1 MRARSTGEPRRPLP
15 LRLPGRG
22 RGLRAAHGRA
32 RGRRPRAGAM
42 EVTETQLE
50 RFVREALAED
60 VGSGDVTSDGVVAQD
75 ATAEAV
81 ILVKRPGVVCGLEA
95 ARAVFQTLDP
105 EIRFE
110 PLAADGD
117 RIEDVPAEVARVH
130 GTARAL
136 LTGERTAL
144 NLLGRLSGIAT
155 LTRRYVDAVEGTG
168 AEILDTRKTTPGLR
182 GLEKHAVRCGG
193 GRNHRFGL
201 DDGILIK
208 DNHLRLSGGVRA
220 AVARIRATG
229 TDLPVE
235 VEAETIDDVRD
246 ALASGA
252 DIVLLDNMSTDQL
265 RDAVAITDGRVKLEA
280 SGGVSLE
287 TVRA

>member
-1 MRARSTGEPRRPLP
+1 
-15 LRLPGRG
+15 
-22 RGLRAAHGRA
+22 
-32 RGRRPRAGAM
+32 M

-75 ATAEAV
+75 ATAEAL

-95 ARAVFQTLDP
+95 ARTVFHALDP

-117 RIEDVPAEVARVH
+117 RVEEVPVEVARIQ
-130 GTARAL
+130 GSARVL

-168 AEILDTRKTTPGLR
+168 AQILDTRKTTPGLR

-208 DNHLRLSGGVRA
+208 DNHLRLAGGVRT

-235 VEAETIDDVRD
+235 VEAETIEDVRD
-246 ALASGA
+246 ALAAGA

-265 RDAVAITDGRVKLEA
+265 REAVAIVDGRVKLEA
-280 SGGVSLE
+280 SGGVSLD
-287 TVRA
+287 TVRAIAETGVDFVSVGALTHSAAALDISMEVT